1 MCDKERR
8 KWQGKRGALLR
19 AAAAYWIPIE
29 NLRRLLNSLRGPKL
43 TVTDIA
49 QRLERSTCS
58 PMAVVRA
65 SGYGWAALSFTSA
78 KSPEGT
84 EVPAVIGALQVF
96 VE

>member
-1 MCDKERR
+1 MCDEEQR
-8 KWQGKRGALLR
+8 KWQGKRRGVAPRGGRVLD
-19 AAAAYWIPIE
+19 PIK